1 MKFFKNFSLQKLIF
15 AEPKDVGKDNAIDK
29 FLNTLNTEDKEKDFI
44 DFSPSQKIN
53 YTKAMYDFQVEAMG
67 DLSEAVFKAVTM
79 FAVKLH
85 KQNIDNFT
93 FEQTFYGSKDNVKE
107 ELFSITFK
115 RTDKINQV
123 KTMAEYADEKSRMP
137 RKKHEC
143 LYEQSDIVLD
153 IVENLEGQFSMNK
166 RNELPLRAS
175 CILLVAEFMS
185 QCNLKTLD
193 LGLEK
198 LMEADTDLHTSYTV
212 EARRKEFVLTPDSFP
227 KKKF

>member
-29 FLNTLNTEDKEKDFI
+29 FLNTLNTQDKEKDFI
-44 DFSPSQKIN
+44 DFSPTKKIN

-85 KQNIDNFT
+85 KQNIYNFT

-153 IVENLEGQFSMNK
+153 IVENLEGQFTMNK

-185 QCNLKTLD
+185 QCNLETLD